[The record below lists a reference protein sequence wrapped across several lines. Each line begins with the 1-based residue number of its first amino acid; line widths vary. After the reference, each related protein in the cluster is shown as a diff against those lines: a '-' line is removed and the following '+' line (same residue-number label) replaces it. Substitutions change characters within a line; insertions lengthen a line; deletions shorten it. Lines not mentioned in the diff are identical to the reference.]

1 MLDTNSTNISG
12 KPIQLYDI
20 DIDNLAKAN
29 ISQLTNFFK
38 NEPDYMNS
46 SQIRLGYSTLTNKLK
61 AISANYDADIPSD
74 MIATT
79 TFQSIKGVHDPKV
92 YATALIK
99 RYIRWLK
106 SEKTRQS
113 KAITT
118 IADTVHLVENR
129 HKRRQVNSLLFS
141 IHDYMKWIISN
152 LDIINGEEFASINDV
167 CNDFDYCLNLLIIK
181 LENCPKIKSSTISEI
196 VYMLNDYSNNKSL
209 DARHYEL
216 IKKVYRIINHEDGNC
231 QIIYDKPIRCY
242 YSILSYL
249 IDDLGMKTISIP
261 IGMLWLTSIQKW
273 HFKNQVQSLTLKLY
287 DDADIQAIIQ
297 GYTNPISFPTHITY
311 DGIKEV
317 IEQEN
322 IRIDLNDNQAL
333 LKKRIKQLA
342 EFDKVPAFA
351 KIVQILNLILENNEE

>member
-46 SQIRLGYSTLTNKLK
+46 SQIRVGYSTLTNKLK
-61 AISANYDADIPSD
+61 AVSASYNADIPND

-79 TFQSIKGVHDPKV
+79 TFQSIKGIHDPKV
-92 YATALIK
+92 YATTLIK

-113 KAITT
+113 KAIVT

-167 CNDFDYCLNLLIIK
+167 CNDFDYCLNLLIVK
-181 LENCPKIKSSTISEI
+181 LENCLRIKSSTISEI
-196 VYMLNDYSNNKSL
+196 VYLLNNYSNEASFNAK
-209 DARHYEL
+209 HYKL
-216 IKKVYRIINHEDGNC
+216 IKQIYQIINQENDNC
-231 QIIYDKPIRCY
+231 QIIYDKPIICY
-242 YSILSYL
+242 YSLLSYL
-249 IDDLGMKTISIP
+249 IDDLNMKEISMP
-261 IGMLWLTSIQKW
+261 IGMLWLTNIKKW

-297 GYTNPISFPTHITY
+297 GYTNPMSFPTHITY

-317 IEQEN
+317 IKQEY
-322 IRIDLNDNQAL
+322 IHIDLNGNQAL